1 MSTSMPIQPRTCF
14 VVLFGAPLS
23 ASAMSSRRTE
33 LVARVEHHPVAV
45 DDPDPAGSGQL
56 RARVDA
62 GDLAPAQP
70 DQLHRAGSV
79 VQLALQGRYAAAR
92 AERDGPQ
99 RAVQRDHL
107 PIVAAGDGAR
117 AAVLREV
124 LEDLRVLLVTVSGQ
138 PTDRTLPAPRG
149 FVATH
154 SVEC

>member
-1 MSTSMPIQPRTCF
+1 MSTSMPTQPRTCCA
-14 VVLFGAPLS
+14 VLLGGALTG
-23 ASAMSSRRTE
+23 SAMSNRRTE

-92 AERDGPQ
+92 AERDGAQ
-99 RAVQRDHL
+99 RAVQRDDL
-107 PIVAAGDGAR
+107 AIAAAGD
-117 AAVLREV
+117 
-124 LEDLRVLLVTVSGQ
+124 
-138 PTDRTLPAPRG
+138 
-149 FVATH
+149 
-154 SVEC
+154 